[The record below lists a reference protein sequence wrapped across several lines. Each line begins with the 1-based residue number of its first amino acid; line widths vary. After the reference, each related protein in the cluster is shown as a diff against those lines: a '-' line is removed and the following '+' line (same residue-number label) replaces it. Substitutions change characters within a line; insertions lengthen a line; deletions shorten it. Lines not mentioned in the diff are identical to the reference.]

1 MNLFANKPESVKDV
15 QLGNMPTTYEGYLY
29 RFTDMDTNR
38 VYVGVHKGYVGDGYW
53 HSSQNKEFNKLLS
66 NTDSNLKFEILEY
79 GDYNQMTVSE
89 HKILSEADAKNNPMY
104 FNLTNG
110 APKYKPI
117 DVDKVKELVARIENG
132 EFTLDTKESIEEVSK
147 YFKLQVRFLENPE
160 HVREISEKID
170 DAGGNTDK
178 CNPVVVAKARQ
189 AGNNVIID
197 GNHTVAGIL
206 KSKHGRDVIVAVIP
220 EDVHN
225 EYTNEELIAV
235 GNLLNRPSDVVKQ
248 RASKLDMI
256 KYIQTQHLKGVPV
269 NDSSNKEFLKE
280 MKFTNKQIK
289 SILLEA
295 QKEIDK
301 DDLKKANQ
309 LWIDYSTGSGK
320 KALEAKKD
328 STKDKDTMCIAL
340 SSAMFKWDNI
350 FNHIFSETEIDK
362 KTKSREKTK
371 SKLVILVHHNG
382 PAAEDKWKQDYQPDA
397 IAKLKYF
404 LHPLKY
410 TFQIIEMQ
418 TTITNQLD

>member
-309 LWIDYSTGSGK
+309 LWIDYTTGSGK

>member
-1 MNLFANKPESVKDV
+1 
-15 QLGNMPTTYEGYLY
+15 
-29 RFTDMDTNR
+29 
-38 VYVGVHKGYVGDGYW
+38 
-53 HSSQNKEFNKLLS
+53 
-66 NTDSNLKFEILEY
+66 
-79 GDYNQMTVSE
+79 
-89 HKILSEADAKNNPMY
+89 
-104 FNLTNG
+104 
-110 APKYKPI
+110 
-117 DVDKVKELVARIENG
+117 
-132 EFTLDTKESIEEVSK
+132 
-147 YFKLQVRFLENPE
+147 
-160 HVREISEKID
+160 
-170 DAGGNTDK
+170 
-178 CNPVVVAKARQ
+178 VVVAKARQ

-309 LWIDYSTGSGK
+309 LWIDYSTGSG
-320 KALEAKKD
+320 
-328 STKDKDTMCIAL
+328 
-340 SSAMFKWDNI
+340 
-350 FNHIFSETEIDK
+350 
-362 KTKSREKTK
+362 
-371 SKLVILVHHNG
+371 
-382 PAAEDKWKQDYQPDA
+382 
-397 IAKLKYF
+397 
-404 LHPLKY
+404 
-410 TFQIIEMQ
+410 
-418 TTITNQLD
+418 

>member
-1 MNLFANKPESVKDV
+1 
-15 QLGNMPTTYEGYLY
+15 
-29 RFTDMDTNR
+29 
-38 VYVGVHKGYVGDGYW
+38 
-53 HSSQNKEFNKLLS
+53 
-66 NTDSNLKFEILEY
+66 
-79 GDYNQMTVSE
+79 
-89 HKILSEADAKNNPMY
+89 
-104 FNLTNG
+104 
-110 APKYKPI
+110 
-117 DVDKVKELVARIENG
+117 
-132 EFTLDTKESIEEVSK
+132 
-147 YFKLQVRFLENPE
+147 
-160 HVREISEKID
+160 
-170 DAGGNTDK
+170 
-178 CNPVVVAKARQ
+178 VVVAKARQ

>member
-197 GNHTVAGIL
+197 GNHTVGGIL

-309 LWIDYSTGSGK
+309 LWIDYTTGSGK